1 MLSSS
6 LKYGKLKYLVS
17 CCTKV
22 FTYYFKFYWF
32 IFTEE
37 GNPLAF
43 FLSSRPYYGS
53 TITHQ
58 LFSSGLMF
66 PDIFPSGACCR
77 RFELH
82 VPHPAKS
89 QSRAVR
95 RCRAS
100 SEQAGSPH
108 NNTYKEDKISRLPTQ
123 NPCGGSISQH
133 PWLLLG
139 RRNCWQNQEQHPAPP
154 DPLGLSPFFTGSSL
168 KDFLAG
174 KGHCWRGGK
183 EPTQWKVCT
192 CLPAT
197 ISLLSVKNKEITDV
211 YLMCLHESYIIYWCF

>member
-6 LKYGKLKYLVS
+6 LKYVKPKYLMS

-22 FTYYFKFYWF
+22 FTYYFKFFWC

-53 TITHQ
+53 MITHQ

-66 PDIFPSGACCR
+66 PDIFSSGACCR
-77 RFELH
+77 RFELC

-95 RCRAS
+95 MCRAS

-133 PWLLLG
+133 PWVGMTAFREEKLLAKPRTAPSSSRPPWPISFLHRKLPERPLG
-139 RRNCWQNQEQHPAPP
+139 R
-154 DPLGLSPFFTGSSL
+154 
-168 KDFLAG
+168 
-174 KGHCWRGGK
+174 
-183 EPTQWKVCT
+183 
-192 CLPAT
+192 
-197 ISLLSVKNKEITDV
+197 
-211 YLMCLHESYIIYWCF
+211 